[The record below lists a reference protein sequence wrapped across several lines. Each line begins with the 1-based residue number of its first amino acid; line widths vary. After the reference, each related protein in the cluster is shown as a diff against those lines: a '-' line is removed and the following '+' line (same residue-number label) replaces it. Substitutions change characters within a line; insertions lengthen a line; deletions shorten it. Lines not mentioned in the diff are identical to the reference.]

1 MISIPPLSIKKLIA
15 ELSEAIIIIDTKH
28 RISFLNKGAEKLF
41 GIESK
46 GMLEKPIT
54 TIFPSIPEHLSLTEL
69 IEWSHQHEEIIG
81 KPFQR
86 PDIFLETAWN
96 YLQTGDSELALLYVR
111 DITNQRSQESEAQ
124 WNRELM
130 KTLLDLANDFV
141 KAGIAEIETTIITT
155 LLRISEY
162 IHVDRSYVYTT
173 NTDHQSMSCLY
184 EWCQRGNIPR
194 NSYELQIPWRMLP
207 WLMEQLEQHFDIH
220 LNSLDDLPQ
229 AAREER
235 AFLLK
240 SNVKSWIMLPMV
252 SVKTLRGFIGFEMLS
267 EAKTF
272 PPSTIDILRFL
283 AELYASALERKRT
296 VDQLRR
302 NQAVHTALISAIPDT
317 VMQFDPAGVLRS
329 FTIGDEQH
337 FFLSDDF
344 IGKNLEDFLPVE
356 LIGIFSNGI
365 RKALVE
371 RTITTHIFTINFA
384 DGKQTYEARFVVSVD
399 QEIIVILRNIS
410 EQSFRDQLKLDFLLG
425 VAHEMKTPLNTALL
439 VLDALEESDKDNE
452 ASKNL
457 KIIRK
462 QLQRQ
467 ENLMHEI
474 LDISKLESAP
484 LTQERK
490 PFDII
495 TVINQSMNDVRS
507 SAEIKNVQI
516 KTDFGSTI
524 PFLIGDSASVALVMN
539 NLLTNAIKYSK
550 DPSEIKIK
558 VRIVTN
564 EICISVIDSG
574 CGISNDELSRILRG
588 PDFVSTSS
596 TPKPSRS
603 GFGLH
608 IVRTVVDNM
617 GGRLE
622 VESVINKGSTF
633 RIFLPINS
641 DFSAPFLPQ

>member
-1 MISIPPLSIKKLIA
+1 MMTIPPLSIKKLIA

-28 RISFLNKGAEKLF
+28 RITFFNKGAEKLF

-46 GMLEKPIT
+46 WMLEKPIT
-54 TIFPSIPEHLSLTEL
+54 TIIPSIPENLPLLKL
-69 IEWSHQHEEIIG
+69 IDWFEQQTEIIG
-81 KPFQR
+81 KPVQKT
-86 PDIFLETAWN
+86 DILLEIVWN
-96 YLQTGDSELALLYVR
+96 HLKNGDSELLLLHVR
-111 DITNQRSQESEAQ
+111 DITTQRSQDIEAQ

-141 KAGIAEIETTIITT
+141 KAGISEIETTIITT
-155 LLRISEY
+155 LLRVSEY
-162 IHVDRSYVYTT
+162 INVDRSYVYTA
-173 NTDHQSMSCLY
+173 NTDRQSMSCLY
-184 EWCQRGNIPR
+184 EWCQKGNIPR
-194 NSYELQIPWRMLP
+194 NSYELQIPWRLLP
-207 WLMEQLEQHFDIH
+207 WLMEQLELHNDIH
-220 LNSLDDLPQ
+220 LNSINDLPQ
-229 AAREER
+229 IAKEEK

-240 SNVKSWIMLPMV
+240 SNVKSWIVLPMV

-272 PPSTIDILRFL
+272 SSSMIDILRFL

-302 NQAVHTALISAIPDT
+302 NQAVHTALISAMPDT
-317 VMQFDPAGVLRS
+317 VMQFDPTGVLHS

-344 IGKNLEDFLPVE
+344 IGKNLADFLPVDVIE
-356 LIGIFSNGI
+356 IFSNGI

-371 RTITTHIFTINFA
+371 RTITTHIFSIAFA
-384 DGKQTYEARFVVSVD
+384 DGKQTYEARFVVSTD

-439 VLDALEESDKDNE
+439 VLDTLEEKDNNKE
-452 ASKNL
+452 TTTNV

-467 ENLMHEI
+467 QNLMHEI

-484 LTQERK
+484 LSQERK

-495 TVINQSMNDVRS
+495 TIIDQSLDDVRS
-507 SAEIKNVQI
+507 SAELKDIHLIPDYAAKL
-516 KTDFGSTI
+516 
-524 PFLIGDSASVALVMN
+524 PFLLGDASSVSLVIN

-550 DPSEIKIK
+550 ESSEIHIGIR
-558 VRIVTN
+558 VVSN
-564 EICISVIDSG
+564 EICISVQDKG
-574 CGISNDELSRILRG
+574 RGIEKEELDRLLSRT
-588 PDFVSTSS
+588 DSS
-596 TPKPSRS
+596 SSIPSLKANRS

-608 IVRTVVDNM
+608 IVKTVVDNM

-622 VESVINKGSTF
+622 AESIINKGSTF
-633 RIFLPINS
+633 RVFLPIHS
-641 DFSAPFLPQ
+641 ELTQPFLPQ